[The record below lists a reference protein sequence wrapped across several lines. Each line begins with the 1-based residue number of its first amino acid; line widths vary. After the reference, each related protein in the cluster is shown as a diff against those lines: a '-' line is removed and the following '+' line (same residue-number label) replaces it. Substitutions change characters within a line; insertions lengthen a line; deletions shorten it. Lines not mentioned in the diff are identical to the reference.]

1 MEGSSMDNEKKEIE
15 VVKGDGKDLTISTVY
30 EHIKKDDHNISE
42 KKNEEV
48 IIPKGS
54 KKEENKQE

>member
-1 MEGSSMDNEKKEIE
+1 MDNEKKEIE